1 MEKHELLSQH
11 NTTLLLSNKNFDI
24 IQYGRN
30 YIDCLR
36 MYFGYYNVVPNL
48 KTINAIDI
56 DKMKVWFEKTYQI
69 QIIKQHYRNDFDSL
83 KMKLKIED
91 HFYFLDDG
99 IMINVEKDSLY
110 LLFSPE
116 IEQKANVLFEQFK
129 SFIKKPKLTTD
140 ISLIVVERGELL
152 TKELYVKKPKI
163 NFSFHYNDD
172 FLVIHRNIIRQLNK
186 QNNKGLYLFHGLPG
200 TGKSTYIKFLIH
212 QLKKKVI
219 FLSPKMAGDLDNLN
233 MTSFLIA
240 NRNSVIVIEDAEELI
255 SSRDHIRNSNLSM
268 LLNMTDGIL
277 GDSLGIQ
284 IIATFNT
291 ELKNIDKALLRKG
304 RLTSIYEFK
313 NLSLDKT
320 NCLLKK
326 LGHDVE
332 VDKALPLAEIFN
344 FDISN
349 NYELKL
355 RKAVG
360 FGN

>member
-1 MEKHELLSQH
+1 MEKHELSSQSQTSLS
-11 NTTLLLSNKNFDI
+11 LSSKNFDV

-36 MYFGYYNVVPNL
+36 MFFGYYNAVPNL
-48 KTINAIDI
+48 ITIDLIDI
-56 DKMKVWFEKTYQI
+56 DKMKLWFEKTYKT
-69 QIIKQHYRNDFDSL
+69 QIIKQHYRHDFDSK
-83 KMKLKIED
+83 KMELSIED
-91 HFYFLDDG
+91 EYYFLDNG
-99 IMINVEKDSLY
+99 IIINMDKNLMCI
-110 LLFSPE
+110 LFLPE
-116 IEQKANVLFEQFK
+116 IEQKANILLEQFK
-129 SFIKKPKLTTD
+129 QFIKKPKLTTD
-140 ISLIVVERGELL
+140 ISLIVVERGELV
-152 TKELYVKKPKI
+152 TKELYIKKPKI
-163 NFSFHYNDD
+163 NFSLHYNNN
-172 FLVIHRNIIRQLNK
+172 FLAIHRNIIRQLN
-186 QNNKGLYLFHGLPG
+186 QNNNKGLYLFHGLPG

-240 NRNSVIVIEDAEELI
+240 NRNSVLVIEDAEELI

-277 GDSLGIQ
+277 GESLGIQ

-304 RLTSIYEFK
+304 RLTSIYEFQ
-313 NLSLDKT
+313 NLELDRT
-320 NCLLKK
+320 NNLLKS

-332 VDKALPLAEIFN
+332 VTTPLPLADIFN
-344 FDISN
+344 FDVSN
-349 NYELKL
+349 NHEPKL